1 MAAAMSHTFRVHLL
15 GFGEFE
21 RTALGSYFRL
31 ASNRVPAFQQVAN
44 AADAHFLVVDAD
56 QSAAVRAAQAAG
68 RLGQAV
74 FIGAQAPEGA
84 AAWMPRPID
93 PLHVLREL
101 DALAAALMPPPRP
114 ATAGAVRT
122 VIQPPRPGL
131 PPPRRFNGTAEE
143 RIGVPQAAPP
153 PPQPAGRD
161 ALLVDDSEIAL
172 RFLESKLR
180 PYGLRTARAATSA
193 QALDLLRQRPYDFVF
208 LDIELGQQSPLDGI
222 ALCHQI
228 KRAQALP
235 AGRPLPVVT
244 LVSAHASEIDRV
256 RGALAGADAYLGKPL
271 DERAL
276 AQVLVEHGVKDA
288 ATPA

>member
-1 MAAAMSHTFRVHLL
+1 MSQPFRVHLL
-15 GFGEFE
+15 GFSEFE

-31 ASNRVPAFQQVAN
+31 ASNRVPCFQQVAN

-56 QSAAVRAAQAAG
+56 QTAAVRSAQAAG
-68 RLGQAV
+68 RLAQSV
-74 FIGAQAPEGA
+74 FIGVQAPEGA
-84 AAWMPRPID
+84 AAWMARPID

-101 DALAAALMPPPRP
+101 DALAAVLMPPPRP
-114 ATAGAVRT
+114 AATGSGAVRT

-153 PPQPAGRD
+153 PPQPAGRN
-161 ALLVDDSEIAL
+161 ALLVDDSEVAL
-172 RFLESKLR
+172 RFLESKLQ
-180 PYGLRTARAATSA
+180 PYGLRTARAGTSA
-193 QALDLLRQRPYDFVF
+193 QAIEMLRQRRFDFVF

-235 AGRPLPVVT
+235 AGQPLPVVT
-244 LVSAHASEIDRV
+244 LVSAHATEIDRV

-271 DERAL
+271 DDRAL
-276 AQVLVEHGVKDA
+276 AQVLVEHGVKSA
-288 ATPA
+288 AAPA